1 MKKIVSAILAL
12 ALCAGVAVAASGCG
26 EQSKNSNK
34 GTTSTSSGPGYKV
47 EPTKPDFEEGEF
59 GYYRLNEKE
68 VKVTEYKGKATKVEI
83 PETVSGAKVSVIE
96 SNLFQ
101 NSAIESVTIPK
112 SVNEIQKYAFAGC
125 QNLKEVTIPEGV
137 SIIGANAFWNCKN
150 LTKISLPTTL
160 KTVDWNAF
168 SATGIKSIE
177 IPESSTY
184 STLSQRLF
192 AQCSKLSEVTI
203 PVTITTIAD
212 DTFAECAEGLT
223 IKAYTGSY
231 AVSYA
236 KSNGFKV
243 NEMPRK

>member
-26 EQSKNSNK
+26 EKSKNSNK

-47 EPTKPDFEEGEF
+47 EPTKPDFEEGDF

-83 PETVSGAKVSVIE
+83 PETVSGAKVTVIE

-168 SATGIKSIE
+168 SATGIKSIT
-177 IPESSTY
+177 IPESD
-184 STLSQRLF
+184 TLSSLKEKVF
-192 AQCSKLSEVTI
+192 FQCADLAEVTI
-203 PVTITTIAD
+203 PLNITEIAD
-212 DTFAECAEGLT
+212 NTFAECSDDLT

-231 AVSYA
+231 AVSFA
-236 KSNGFKV
+236 KSHNYKLV
-243 NEMPRK
+243 EMKRK